1 MARCFA
7 FFTLFHL
14 SVTFFSTRKCL
25 FFGICKLITDSS
37 LAYSGFY
44 QLASMF
50 DFKYHSVRLT
60 LMHSVGRHQAVQNSR
75 PTPVLCQIVSSPLVC
90 MG

>member
-1 MARCFA
+1 MVKMC
-7 FFTLFHL
+7 
-14 SVTFFSTRKCL
+14 

-37 LAYSGFY
+37 LTYGGFY

-50 DFKYHSVRLT
+50 DLKYHSVRLK
-60 LMHSVGRHQAVQNSR
+60 LMHSVGHHQPAQNSR
-75 PTPVLCQIVSSPLVC
+75 PTPVLCQIISSPLVC